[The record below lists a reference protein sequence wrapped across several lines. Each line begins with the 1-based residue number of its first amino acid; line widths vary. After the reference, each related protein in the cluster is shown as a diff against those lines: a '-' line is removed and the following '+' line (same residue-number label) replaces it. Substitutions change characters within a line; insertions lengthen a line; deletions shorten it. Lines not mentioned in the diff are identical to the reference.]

1 MNLIPTIYPYIVSN
15 PGEAMVARDR
25 IGAMMITHMTPA
37 MAISGLYGNYT
48 KLLNYI
54 DRYNDQVANNVS
66 GNAYEYK
73 KLILELAPSLGFENL
88 KMVKHLRHGLKI
100 YTLTWMT
107 CKMISTLMD
116 YTL

>member
-1 MNLIPTIYPYIVSN
+1 MPGRNVGVHEGDWSFELNLIPTIYPYIVSN

-54 DRYNDQVANNVS
+54 DRYNDQIANNVS

-73 KLILELAPSLGFENL
+73 S
-88 KMVKHLRHGLKI
+88 
-100 YTLTWMT
+100 
-107 CKMISTLMD
+107 
-116 YTL
+116 